1 MTDGSFQW
9 TVFRA
14 ALDPVQGS
22 EQAVSRPVLVVS
34 SEVLNEALPIVVV
47 LPLTSAK
54 PARRIYA
61 TEVLLP
67 VGTAGLPASSVV
79 LGHQIRTIAKQRLQ
93 TAFGRLDDP
102 ALRRA
107 VQRAIAIV
115 LDMEDHGE

>member
-1 MTDGSFQW
+1 VSEGPFQW

-14 ALDPVQGS
+14 ALDPVLGS
-22 EQAVSRPVLVVS
+22 EQAGSRPVLVVS

-54 PARRIYA
+54 PGRRVYA

-67 VGTAGLPASSVV
+67 AGSAGLPANSIV
-79 LGHQIRTIAKQRLQ
+79 LGHQVRTIAKQRLQ
-93 TAFGRLDDP
+93 AAYGRLDDP

-107 VQRAIAIV
+107 VKAAMAIV
-115 LDMEDHGE
+115 LDMEG